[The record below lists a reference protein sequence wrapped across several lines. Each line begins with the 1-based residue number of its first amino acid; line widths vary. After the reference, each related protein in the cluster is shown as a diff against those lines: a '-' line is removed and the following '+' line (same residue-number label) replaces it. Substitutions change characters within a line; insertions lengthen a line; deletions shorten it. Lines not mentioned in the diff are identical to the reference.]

1 MRRVC
6 LLTCAVVAT
15 PKKTH
20 ILSNYAAEW
29 AAGGTDGRCGTD
41 KCEWMKRFG
50 AIDTG
55 CGFDVRAGLSEDF
68 AESGPALSFVLADDS
83 RLAVS
88 PGDAEAAARFR
99 DRPILCEYV
108 AGGGRKPATAST
120 DVALL
125 MVASSS
131 EYLFRLW
138 PLFLNKLLYASD
150 TGLRPFLWIGDLPPA
165 LHEATSPECLDSYPA
180 RLFRNETGRRR
191 LGQSFYDGHIS
202 ASLSSV
208 HDVSWVSNHYIKMPA
223 AIATSRPASDS

>member
-1 MRRVC
+1 
-6 LLTCAVVAT
+6 
-15 PKKTH
+15 
-20 ILSNYAAEW
+20 
-29 AAGGTDGRCGTD
+29 
-41 KCEWMKRFG
+41 
-50 AIDTG
+50 
-55 CGFDVRAGLSEDF
+55 
-68 AESGPALSFVLADDS
+68 
-83 RLAVS
+83 
-88 PGDAEAAARFR
+88 
-99 DRPILCEYV
+99 
-108 AGGGRKPATAST
+108 
-120 DVALL
+120 